1 MLHAVTLQTL
11 NARQLID
18 LSCNETGDFEED
30 HKRSF
35 TGTELLGYTTLSTLL
50 LCLFVHHYDSL
61 CILRR
66 ALFDSNC
73 V

>member
-35 TGTELLGYTTLSTLL
+35 NGTELLGYTTLSTLL
-50 LCLFVHHYDSL
+50 LCLFVHRYDFIYL
-61 CILRR
+61 QLR
-66 ALFDSNC
+66 LKQQQH
-73 V
+73 